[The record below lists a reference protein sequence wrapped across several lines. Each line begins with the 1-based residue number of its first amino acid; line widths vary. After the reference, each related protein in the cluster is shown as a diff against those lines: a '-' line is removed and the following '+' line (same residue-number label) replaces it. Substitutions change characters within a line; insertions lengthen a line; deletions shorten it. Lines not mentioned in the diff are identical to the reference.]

1 MINLNVI
8 FRQIEKD
15 EKERTNK
22 KDEIKKDIQTK
33 KKELDKAVSGLS
45 LLLWFFIEDAAPLTK
60 AGILSI
66 CKGQ

>member
-45 LLLWFFIEDAAPLTK
+45 LLLWFFI
-60 AGILSI
+60 
-66 CKGQ
+66 